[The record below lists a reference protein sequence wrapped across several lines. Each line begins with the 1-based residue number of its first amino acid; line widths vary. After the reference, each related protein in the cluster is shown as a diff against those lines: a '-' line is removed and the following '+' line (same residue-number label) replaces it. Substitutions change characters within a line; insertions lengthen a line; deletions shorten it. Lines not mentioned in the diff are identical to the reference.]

1 MYSPSEVLWACSKP
15 CSPIRNSS
23 VTFSFNGFQLSPL
36 FRFSGWGQ
44 MVYFTSPS
52 LGRLKS
58 RPFSNSYF
66 LPSVLPELLFFFF
79 STYGTEEQICIPIPF
94 KLSSMLSFSYK
105 MILCKVVQQ
114 KPSFNLFHS
123 CLIKL
128 SALKYPQKC
137 KICKLSKPNLL
148 WLILLVTLVDVQT
161 GIYLLIRCSCNYF
174 CVVLHASVNTWE
186 YNLRSFL
193 KSTCH
198 VWISKALK
206 CSVLMCGL
214 WWSDCL

>member
-114 KPSFNLFHS
+114 KPSFNLFYS

-128 SALKYPQKC
+128 SALKYPQKMQ
-137 KICKLSKPNLL
+137 NLQIEQTQSS
-148 WLILLVTLVDVQT
+148 LINTL
-161 GIYLLIRCSCNYF
+161 GYFSRCSNWHLLAYQMF
-174 CVVLHASVNTWE
+174 V
-186 YNLRSFL
+186 
-193 KSTCH
+193 
-198 VWISKALK
+198 
-206 CSVLMCGL
+206 
-214 WWSDCL
+214 